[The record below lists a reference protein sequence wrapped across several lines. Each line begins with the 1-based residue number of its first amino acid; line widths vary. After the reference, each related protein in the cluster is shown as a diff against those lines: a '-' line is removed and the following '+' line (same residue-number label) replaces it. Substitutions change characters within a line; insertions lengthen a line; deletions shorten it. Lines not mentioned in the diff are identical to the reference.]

1 MDELIK
7 QTAAV
12 KDMTGLFTIWDVAI
26 TFALSALLSFFI
38 AKVYQVTHRGI
49 SYSQNFVET
58 LVLMATVVSL
68 IMLIIG
74 SNIARAFALVGA
86 LSIIRFRNAVKD
98 SKDVGFVF
106 FAMAIGMA
114 CGTGFYLLA
123 IFATVA
129 ICAVMFLLYKLQ
141 PFAQSVSERILM
153 VQVAEDF
160 PHEVEFDRL
169 FQKYFLETSLIGIET
184 VLKGDL
190 IELIYSVNLKGRFK
204 AEEFLREM
212 REANQ
217 NHKVTLVEGQQ
228 EIDF

>member
-153 VQVAEDF
+153 VQVPEDF

>member
-123 IFATVA
+123 IFATAA

-153 VQVAEDF
+153 VQVPEDF

-212 REANQ
+212 RKATQ